1 VETLENRDSDL
12 KQIDHCDVTED
23 RLTVNK
29 AWFYHIT
36 VQDIKRKCN
45 EGQNGGNPVF
55 AKEHAGLALELIH
68 YHIGSLKEKYTGL
81 LRRLWAGVNVTD
93 SLG

>member
-1 VETLENRDSDL
+1 MVSKLLFRGNTRTSTLYMSKFNCICPDANFATLSGRLQLLSEILENRDSDL

-36 VQDIKRKCN
+36 IHQ
-45 EGQNGGNPVF
+45 
-55 AKEHAGLALELIH
+55 KEM
-68 YHIGSLKEKYTGL
+68 
-81 LRRLWAGVNVTD
+81 
-93 SLG
+93 